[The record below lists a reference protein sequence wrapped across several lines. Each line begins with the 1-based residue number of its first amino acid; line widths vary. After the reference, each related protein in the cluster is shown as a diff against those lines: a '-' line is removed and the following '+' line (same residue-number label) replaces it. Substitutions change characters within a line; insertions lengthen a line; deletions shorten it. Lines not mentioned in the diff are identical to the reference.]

1 MAINAGPK
9 IVEDGL
15 ILCLDAANPRSYPG
29 AGTTWTDLT
38 TDKANG
44 TLVNMTPSNLIEE
57 NGGVFTFDGID
68 DYINVP
74 AATKTNLRGSLT
86 VAMFAKSNYSSSDGF
101 YSSNDNVPYWTGVS
115 KYNQFIL
122 GPNNLRKMAFLIHD
136 GDWHPTSY
144 NSDVWGQSNI
154 DFREYH
160 YYVGMYD
167 KDSGLL
173 SLYVDGNLQNSFN
186 IGSGKTLSDDPNN
199 FTICKRD
206 VSGLYLS
213 ASVGLVQ
220 IYNRALSA
228 SEVLQNYNATK
239 WRFQ

>member
-9 IVEDGL
+9 IVEGGL
-15 ILCLDAANPRSYPG
+15 IFCLDAANPRSYDG

-44 TLVNMTPSNLIEE
+44 TLVNMTSSNLIEE
-57 NGGVFTFDGID
+57 NGGVFTFDGTNE
-68 DYINVP
+68 YINVP

-86 VAMFAKSNYSSSDGF
+86 VTMFVKSNDSSSNGF
-101 YSSNDNVPYWTGVS
+101 NIYWSGVS

-122 GPNNLRKMAFLIHD
+122 GPYGIDKKMAFLIYA
-136 GDWHPTSY
+136 GTWLPVGY
-144 NSDVWGQSNI
+144 NNNIWGQSNI
-154 DFREYH
+154 DPREYH

-173 SLYVDGNLQNSFN
+173 SLYVDGNLEYSSN
-186 IGSGKTLSDDPNN
+186 IGSRTLSDDPYN
-199 FTICKRD
+199 FAICKRD
-206 VSGLYLS
+206 ASASYLN